1 MRAMQHNQ
9 PSKHLAAAI
18 EAVND
23 RTRQTGDGLHA
34 LNLLAVLAAQSQ
46 ELLCFKLKFAS
57 CGCCAAVL
65 QVDKRAWPPWRDARS
80 AAAAA
85 LTDKMTNHYRIC
97 S

>member
-1 MRAMQHNQ
+1 MWAMQHNQ

-46 ELLCFKLKFAS
+46 ELPCF
-57 CGCCAAVL
+57 
-65 QVDKRAWPPWRDARS
+65 
-80 AAAAA
+80 
-85 LTDKMTNHYRIC
+85 
-97 S
+97 